1 MKNLNFAR
9 AKKLNSN
16 DKGLKMTYLEIAEK
30 VLKEAKW
37 PLTHYEI
44 WEEAKNN
51 KYEIGSMNRQGLA
64 GALTLIIAN
73 SKEPR
78 IMRVSNYPKRF
89 WLKARKNE
97 LIGKESE
104 LEQKIQESQ
113 EKEIKSKEKG
123 FCEGDLHPLL
133 VNFVA
138 NDERFNLYCKTINAN
153 TSKNTNKGLNEW
165 IHPDIVGIHF
175 PFEDFDKNTL
185 DLLQNLSSPS
195 YKIYSFEL
203 KKFINNAN
211 LKECYFQAVSNSSW
225 ANEGYLVAYEIKD
238 DDEVQNEL
246 ARLNASFGIG
256 VIELK
261 SDEIKFEAKSKELDI
276 DTLDMLIR
284 KNKDFKEFITN
295 VNKDIQTNDPERIA
309 KAKYDKILGDE
320 LEKYLKS
327 KNINKEE

>member
-1 MKNLNFAR
+1 MTFLELAEEVLKQAKYPLDYKQMWESAKNLGLD
-9 AKKLNSN
+9 KKVGSEG
-16 DKGLKMTYLEIAEK
+16 KTLEI
-30 VLKEAKW
+30 
-37 PLTHYEI
+37 T
-44 WEEAKNN
+44 
-51 KYEIGSMNRQGLA
+51 MQ
-64 GALTLIIAN
+64 ALIYVNMRDKID
-73 SKEPR
+73 SKFC
-78 IMRVSNYPKRF
+78 IVSKRPTKF

-185 DLLQNLSSPS
+185 NLLQNLSNPS

-225 ANEGYLVAYEIKD
+225 ANEGYLVAFEIKD

-256 VIELK
+256 VIQLEMSVLDSK
-261 SDEIKFEAKSKELDI
+261 VLLPAKQRSLDTQ
-276 DTLDMLIR
+276 TLNMLTE
-284 KNKDFKEFITN
+284 KNTNFKEFIDD
-295 VNKDIQTNDPERIA
+295 VNKDINANDKFRIA
-309 KAKYDKILGDE
+309 KNRYDEILSDE
-320 LEKYLKS
+320 MLEKHLKS

>member
-1 MKNLNFAR
+1 MTFLELAEEVLKQAKYPLDYKQMWESAKNLGLD
-9 AKKLNSN
+9 KKVGSEGKTPEMSLSAQIYVNIR
-16 DKGLKMTYLEIAEK
+16 DK
-30 VLKEAKW
+30 
-37 PLTHYEI
+37 
-44 WEEAKNN
+44 
-51 KYEIGSMNRQGLA
+51 SD
-64 GALTLIIAN
+64 
-73 SKEPR
+73 SKFC
-78 IMRVSNYPKRF
+78 IVSKRPTKF
-89 WLKARKNE
+89 WLKVRKNE

-123 FCEGDLHPLL
+123 FCEGDLHTLL

-225 ANEGYLVAYEIKD
+225 ANEGYLVAFEIKD

-320 LEKYLKS
+320 LEKYLKL

>member
-1 MKNLNFAR
+1 
-9 AKKLNSN
+9 
-16 DKGLKMTYLEIAEK
+16 MTYLEIAEK

-51 KYEIGSMNRQGLA
+51 KYEIDSMNRQGLA

-73 SKEPR
+73 SKEPK

-89 WLKARKNE
+89 WLKVRENE
-97 LIGKESE
+97 IVGKESE
-104 LEQKIQESQ
+104 IEAEIEKVQKQ
-113 EKEIKSKEKG
+113 EIKIKEKST
-123 FCEGDLHPLL
+123 FHERDLHTLL

-225 ANEGYLVAYEIKD
+225 ANEGYLVAFEIKD

>member
-1 MKNLNFAR
+1 MTFLELAEEVLKQAKYPLDYKQMWESAKNLGLD
-9 AKKLNSN
+9 KKVGSEGKTPEMSLSAQIYVNIR
-16 DKGLKMTYLEIAEK
+16 DK
-30 VLKEAKW
+30 
-37 PLTHYEI
+37 
-44 WEEAKNN
+44 
-51 KYEIGSMNRQGLA
+51 SD
-64 GALTLIIAN
+64 
-73 SKEPR
+73 SKFC
-78 IMRVSNYPKRF
+78 IVSKRPTKF
-89 WLKARKNE
+89 WLKVRKNE

-123 FCEGDLHPLL
+123 FCEGDLHTLL

-185 DLLQNLSSPS
+185 DLLQNLSNPS

-225 ANEGYLVAYEIKD
+225 ANEGYLVAFEIKD

>member
-1 MKNLNFAR
+1 
-9 AKKLNSN
+9 
-16 DKGLKMTYLEIAEK
+16 
-30 VLKEAKW
+30 
-37 PLTHYEI
+37 
-44 WEEAKNN
+44 
-51 KYEIGSMNRQGLA
+51 
-64 GALTLIIAN
+64 
-73 SKEPR
+73 
-78 IMRVSNYPKRF
+78 MR
-89 WLKARKNE
+89 
-97 LIGKESE
+97 
-104 LEQKIQESQ
+104 IQENL

-123 FCEGDLHPLL
+123 FCEGDLHTLL

-185 DLLQNLSSPS
+185 DLLQNLSNPS

>member
-1 MKNLNFAR
+1 
-9 AKKLNSN
+9 
-16 DKGLKMTYLEIAEK
+16 MTYLEIAEK

-73 SKEPR
+73 SKEPK

-89 WLKARKNE
+89 WLKVRKNE

-123 FCEGDLHPLL
+123 FCEGDLHTLL

-225 ANEGYLVAYEIKD
+225 ANEGYLVAFEIKD

-320 LEKYLKS
+320 LEKYLKL

>member
-1 MKNLNFAR
+1 
-9 AKKLNSN
+9 
-16 DKGLKMTYLEIAEK
+16 MTYLEITEK
-30 VLKEAKW
+30 VLKQAKY
-37 PLTHYEI
+37 PLDYKQM
-44 WEEAKNN
+44 WESAKNLGLD
-51 KYEIGSMNRQGLA
+51 KKVGSEGKTPEMSLSAQIYVNIRDKSD
-64 GALTLIIAN
+64 
-73 SKEPR
+73 SKFC
-78 IMRVSNYPKRF
+78 IVSKRPTKF

-123 FCEGDLHPLL
+123 FCEGDLHTLL

-185 DLLQNLSSPS
+185 DLLQNLSNPS

-225 ANEGYLVAYEIKD
+225 ANEGYLVAFEIKD

>member
-1 MKNLNFAR
+1 MTFLELAEEVLKQAKYPLDYKQMWENAKNLGLD
-9 AKKLNSN
+9 KKVGSEGKTPEITMQALIYVNMR
-16 DKGLKMTYLEIAEK
+16 DK
-30 VLKEAKW
+30 
-37 PLTHYEI
+37 
-44 WEEAKNN
+44 
-51 KYEIGSMNRQGLA
+51 SD
-64 GALTLIIAN
+64 
-73 SKEPR
+73 SKFC
-78 IMRVSNYPKRF
+78 IVSKRPTKF
-89 WLKARKNE
+89 WLKVRKNE

-123 FCEGDLHPLL
+123 FCESDLHPLL

-185 DLLQNLSSPS
+185 DLLQNLSNPS

-225 ANEGYLVAYEIKD
+225 ANEGYLVAFEIKD

>member
-1 MKNLNFAR
+1 
-9 AKKLNSN
+9 
-16 DKGLKMTYLEIAEK
+16 MTYLEIAEK

-44 WEEAKNN
+44 WEKAKNN

-73 SKEPR
+73 SKEPK

-89 WLKARKNE
+89 WLKERKNE

-123 FCEGDLHPLL
+123 FCEDDLHPLL

-153 TSKNTNKGLNEW
+153 TSKNTKRGLNEW

>member
-1 MKNLNFAR
+1 MTFLELAEEVLRQAKYPLDYKQMWESAKNLGLD
-9 AKKLNSN
+9 KKVGSEGKTPEMSLSAQIYVNIR
-16 DKGLKMTYLEIAEK
+16 DK
-30 VLKEAKW
+30 
-37 PLTHYEI
+37 
-44 WEEAKNN
+44 
-51 KYEIGSMNRQGLA
+51 SD
-64 GALTLIIAN
+64 
-73 SKEPR
+73 SKFC
-78 IMRVSNYPKRF
+78 IVSKRPTKF
-89 WLKARKNE
+89 WLKVRKNE

-123 FCEGDLHPLL
+123 FCESDLHPLL

-185 DLLQNLSSPS
+185 DLLQNLSNPS

>member
-1 MKNLNFAR
+1 
-9 AKKLNSN
+9 
-16 DKGLKMTYLEIAEK
+16 MTYLEIAEK

-51 KYEIGSMNRQGLA
+51 KYEIGLMNRQGLA

-73 SKEPR
+73 SKEPK

-261 SDEIKFEAKSKELDI
+261 SDEIKFEARSKELDI

>member
-1 MKNLNFAR
+1 MTFLELAEEVLKQAKYPLDYKQMWESAKNLG
-9 AKKLNSN
+9 L
-16 DKGLKMTYLEIAEK
+16 DKQ
-30 VLKEAKW
+30 
-37 PLTHYEI
+37 
-44 WEEAKNN
+44 
-51 KYEIGSMNRQGLA
+51 IGSEGKTPEASLSAQIYVNMRDKSD
-64 GALTLIIAN
+64 
-73 SKEPR
+73 SKFC
-78 IMRVSNYPKRF
+78 IVSKRPTKF

-104 LEQKIQESQ
+104 LEQEIQESQ

-123 FCEGDLHPLL
+123 FCESDLHPLL

-185 DLLQNLSSPS
+185 NLLQNLSNPS

-225 ANEGYLVAYEIKD
+225 ANEGYLVAFEIKD

>member
-1 MKNLNFAR
+1 MTFLELAEEVLKQAKYPLDYKQMWESAKNLGLD
-9 AKKLNSN
+9 KK
-16 DKGLKMTYLEIAEK
+16 
-30 VLKEAKW
+30 
-37 PLTHYEI
+37 
-44 WEEAKNN
+44 
-51 KYEIGSMNRQGLA
+51 IGSEGKTPEASLSAQIYVNIRDKSD
-64 GALTLIIAN
+64 
-73 SKEPR
+73 SKFC
-78 IMRVSNYPKRF
+78 IVSKRPTKF
-89 WLKARKNE
+89 WLKVRKNE

-113 EKEIKSKEKG
+113 EKEIKNKEKG

-185 DLLQNLSSPS
+185 DLLQNLSNPS

>member
-1 MKNLNFAR
+1 
-9 AKKLNSN
+9 
-16 DKGLKMTYLEIAEK
+16 MTYLEIAEK

-44 WEEAKNN
+44 WEKAKNN

-73 SKEPR
+73 SKEPK

-89 WLKARKNE
+89 WLKERKNE

-261 SDEIKFEAKSKELDI
+261 SDEVKFEAKSKELDI

-309 KAKYDKILGDE
+309 KAKYDRILGDE

>member
-1 MKNLNFAR
+1 MTFLELAEEVLKQAKYPLDYKQMWESAKNLGLD
-9 AKKLNSN
+9 KKVGSEGKTPEMSLLAQIYVNIR
-16 DKGLKMTYLEIAEK
+16 DK
-30 VLKEAKW
+30 
-37 PLTHYEI
+37 
-44 WEEAKNN
+44 
-51 KYEIGSMNRQGLA
+51 SD
-64 GALTLIIAN
+64 
-73 SKEPR
+73 SKFC
-78 IMRVSNYPKRF
+78 IVSKRPTKF

-123 FCEGDLHPLL
+123 FCESDLHPLL

-185 DLLQNLSSPS
+185 NLLQNLSNPS

-225 ANEGYLVAYEIKD
+225 ANEGYLVAFEIKD

-309 KAKYDKILGDE
+309 KTKYDKILGDE

>member
-1 MKNLNFAR
+1 MTFLELAEEVLKQAKYPLDYKQMWESAKNLGLD
-9 AKKLNSN
+9 KKVGSEGKTPEMSLSAQIYVNIR
-16 DKGLKMTYLEIAEK
+16 DK
-30 VLKEAKW
+30 
-37 PLTHYEI
+37 
-44 WEEAKNN
+44 
-51 KYEIGSMNRQGLA
+51 SD
-64 GALTLIIAN
+64 
-73 SKEPR
+73 SKFC
-78 IMRVSNYPKRF
+78 IVSKRPTKF

-123 FCEGDLHPLL
+123 FCEGDLHTLL

-185 DLLQNLSSPS
+185 NLLQNLSNPS

-225 ANEGYLVAYEIKD
+225 ANEGYLVAFEIKD
-238 DDEVQNEL
+238 DDEVQNKL

-320 LEKYLKS
+320 LEKYLKL

>member
-1 MKNLNFAR
+1 MTFLELAQEVLEKAEYPLDYKQMWESAKNLGLD
-9 AKKLNSN
+9 KKVGSEGKTPEISMQAQIYINMR
-16 DKGLKMTYLEIAEK
+16 DK
-30 VLKEAKW
+30 
-37 PLTHYEI
+37 
-44 WEEAKNN
+44 
-51 KYEIGSMNRQGLA
+51 SD
-64 GALTLIIAN
+64 
-73 SKEPR
+73 SKFC
-78 IMRVSNYPKRF
+78 IVSKRPTKF
-89 WLKARKNE
+89 WLKERKNE

-123 FCEGDLHPLL
+123 YRESDLHPLL

-153 TSKNTNKGLNEW
+153 RSKNTNKGLNEW

-185 DLLQNLSSPS
+185 NLLQNLSNPN

-261 SDEIKFEAKSKELDI
+261 SNEVKFEAKSKELDI

-309 KAKYDKILGDE
+309 KDKYDKILDDNK
-320 LEKYLKS
+320 LEEHLKS

>member
-1 MKNLNFAR
+1 
-9 AKKLNSN
+9 
-16 DKGLKMTYLEIAEK
+16 MTYLEIAEK

-73 SKEPR
+73 SKEPK

-89 WLKARKNE
+89 WLKVRKNE

-185 DLLQNLSSPS
+185 DLLQNLSNPS

-256 VIELK
+256 VIDLK
-261 SDEIKFEAKSKELDI
+261 SDEIKFEAKNKELDI

-320 LEKYLKS
+320 LEKHLKS

>member
-1 MKNLNFAR
+1 
-9 AKKLNSN
+9 
-16 DKGLKMTYLEIAEK
+16 MTYLEIAEK

-73 SKEPR
+73 SKEPK

-89 WLKARKNE
+89 WLKVRKNE

-185 DLLQNLSSPS
+185 DLLQNLSNPS

-320 LEKYLKS
+320 LEKHLKS

>member
-1 MKNLNFAR
+1 MTFLELAEEVLKQAKYPLDYKQMWESAKNLGLD
-9 AKKLNSN
+9 KKVGSEGKTPEMSLSAQIYVNIR
-16 DKGLKMTYLEIAEK
+16 DK
-30 VLKEAKW
+30 
-37 PLTHYEI
+37 
-44 WEEAKNN
+44 
-51 KYEIGSMNRQGLA
+51 SD
-64 GALTLIIAN
+64 
-73 SKEPR
+73 SKFC
-78 IMRVSNYPKRF
+78 IVSKRPTKF
-89 WLKARKNE
+89 WLKVRKNE

-123 FCEGDLHPLL
+123 FCEGDLHTLL

-225 ANEGYLVAYEIKD
+225 ANEGYLVAFEIKD

-320 LEKYLKS
+320 LENTL
-327 KNINKEE
+327 N

>member
-1 MKNLNFAR
+1 
-9 AKKLNSN
+9 
-16 DKGLKMTYLEIAEK
+16 MTYLEITEK
-30 VLKEAKW
+30 VLKQAKY
-37 PLTHYEI
+37 PLDYKQM
-44 WEEAKNN
+44 WESAKNLGLD
-51 KYEIGSMNRQGLA
+51 KKVGSEGKTPEMSLSAQIYVNIRDKSD
-64 GALTLIIAN
+64 
-73 SKEPR
+73 SKFC
-78 IMRVSNYPKRF
+78 IVSKRPTKF

-123 FCEGDLHPLL
+123 FCEGDLHTLL

-185 DLLQNLSSPS
+185 DLLQNLSNPS

>member
-1 MKNLNFAR
+1 MTFLELAEEVLKQAKYPLDYKQMWESAKNLGLD
-9 AKKLNSN
+9 KKVGSEGKTPEMSLSAQIYVNIR
-16 DKGLKMTYLEIAEK
+16 DK
-30 VLKEAKW
+30 
-37 PLTHYEI
+37 
-44 WEEAKNN
+44 
-51 KYEIGSMNRQGLA
+51 SD
-64 GALTLIIAN
+64 
-73 SKEPR
+73 SKFC
-78 IMRVSNYPKRF
+78 IVSKRPTKF
-89 WLKARKNE
+89 WLKVRKNE

-225 ANEGYLVAYEIKD
+225 ANEGYLVAFEIKD

-309 KAKYDKILGDE
+309 KAKYEKILGDE

>member
-1 MKNLNFAR
+1 MTFLELAEEVLRQAKYPLDYKQMWESAKNLGLD
-9 AKKLNSN
+9 KKVGSEGKTPEMSLLAQIYVNIR
-16 DKGLKMTYLEIAEK
+16 DK
-30 VLKEAKW
+30 
-37 PLTHYEI
+37 
-44 WEEAKNN
+44 
-51 KYEIGSMNRQGLA
+51 SD
-64 GALTLIIAN
+64 
-73 SKEPR
+73 SKFC
-78 IMRVSNYPKRF
+78 IVSKRPTKF

-185 DLLQNLSSPS
+185 DLLQNLSNPS

-225 ANEGYLVAYEIKD
+225 ANEGYLVVFENI
-238 DDEVQNEL
+238 DDEIFSEL
-246 ARLNASFGIG
+246 VRLNASFGIG
-256 VIELK
+256 VIQLEMSVLDSK
-261 SDEIKFEAKSKELDI
+261 VLLPAKQRSLDTQ
-276 DTLDMLIR
+276 TLNMLTE
-284 KNKDFKEFITN
+284 KNTNFKEFIDD
-295 VNKDIQTNDPERIA
+295 VNKDINANDKFRIA
-309 KAKYDKILGDE
+309 KNRYDEILSDE
-320 LEKYLKS
+320 MLEKHLKG

>member
-1 MKNLNFAR
+1 
-9 AKKLNSN
+9 
-16 DKGLKMTYLEIAEK
+16 MTYLEIAEK

-73 SKEPR
+73 SKEPK

-123 FCEGDLHPLL
+123 FCEGDLHPLF

-185 DLLQNLSSPS
+185 DLLQNLSNPS

>member
-1 MKNLNFAR
+1 MTFLELAEEVLKQAKYPLDYKQMWESAKNLGLD
-9 AKKLNSN
+9 KK
-16 DKGLKMTYLEIAEK
+16 
-30 VLKEAKW
+30 
-37 PLTHYEI
+37 
-44 WEEAKNN
+44 
-51 KYEIGSMNRQGLA
+51 IGSEGKTPEASLSAQIYVNIRDKSD
-64 GALTLIIAN
+64 
-73 SKEPR
+73 SKFC
-78 IMRVSNYPKRF
+78 IVSKRPTKF
-89 WLKARKNE
+89 WLKSRKNE

-123 FCEGDLHPLL
+123 FCEDDLHPLL

-185 DLLQNLSSPS
+185 DLLQNLSNPS